1 MFERIAEIEARY
13 QELEDK
19 LGQPELARDPSK
31 LRELT
36 QELASLREL
45 IGAYRDW
52 KQVGAGIAENEELA
66 GDPDPEIRE
75 LAKAELSALQVRRVE
90 LEGEIVKLLAPR
102 DPRDQKSVVL
112 EIRPGTGGEEASL
125 FAGDLFRMYTRYA
138 QGRGWSVEVLSLSE
152 GDGGGI
158 REVIASIGGAAV
170 YGRLKYES
178 GVHRVQRVPTT
189 ESQGRIHTS
198 TATVAVLPEADT
210 ADIQID
216 EKDLRIDRFRA
227 GGPGG
232 QSVNTT
238 DSAIRVTH
246 IPTGLVVQCQDE
258 KSQHKN
264 KAKAIKVLRAR
275 LFDLEQQRIDSERA
289 ATRKGQIGTRRPRRA
304 DPHLQL
310 SAEPRHRSP
319 RRIHAAQARPRHRG
333 RDRRADRR
341 GEHEPRSRRAAGVEM
356 SAEEWKLMDLVR
368 WTADYFT
375 PARRAVSAARRGAA
389 ARARARSAAHGPLP
403 GLRSAGRGAGPRALP
418 RAGAPPRQGAL
429 AGRLSDGRAR
439 VLVDAVPRHARRA
452 DPEARDRDAGA
463 RGGGPEAA
471 AGRGARRRLGLRQR
485 GARARAS
492 RRGDR
497 GAGLLARR
505 ARDRASESRSA
516 SASPTG

>member
-19 LGQPELARDPSK
+19 LGQPELVRDPTK

-36 QELASLREL
+36 QELASLRDL
-45 IGAYRDW
+45 ITAYRGW
-52 KQVGAGIAENEELA
+52 KQTGASIAENEELA
-66 GDPDPEIRE
+66 GDSDPEIRE
-75 LAKAELSALQVRRVE
+75 LAKAELTVLEIRRNE
-90 LEGEIVKLLAPR
+90 LETELRKLLTPR
-102 DPRDQKSVVL
+102 DPLDQKSVVL

-138 QGRGWSVEVLSLSE
+138 QSRGWSVEVLSISE

-158 REVIASIGGAAV
+158 REVIASIGGSAV

-264 KAKAIKVLRAR
+264 KAKAIKVLAAR
-275 LFDLEQQRIDSERA
+275 LLDLEQQRIDSERA
-289 ATRKGQIGTRRPRRA
+289 AKRKGQIGTGDRSERVRTYNFPQNRVT
-304 DPHLQL
+304 D
-310 SAEPRHRSP
+310 HRVGFTL
-319 RRIHAAQARPRHRG
+319 HKL
-333 RDRRADRR
+333 DRVIE
-341 GEHEPRSRRAAGVEM
+341 GEIDE
-356 SAEEWKLMDLVR
+356 
-368 WTADYFT
+368 
-375 PARRAVSAARRGAA
+375 
-389 ARARARSAAHGPLP
+389 
-403 GLRSAGRGAGPRALP
+403 
-418 RAGAPPRQGAL
+418 
-429 AGRLSDGRAR
+429 
-439 VLVDAVPRHARRA
+439 LVDAVSTSL
-452 DPEARDRDAGA
+452 EA
-463 RGGGPEAA
+463 EE
-471 AGRGARRRLGLRQR
+471 LGELR
-485 GARARAS
+485 
-492 RRGDR
+492 
-497 GAGLLARR
+497 
-505 ARDRASESRSA
+505 
-516 SASPTG
+516 

>member
-19 LGQPELARDPSK
+19 LGQPELARDPGK

-36 QELASLREL
+36 QELAGLREL

-52 KQVGAGIAENEELA
+52 KQVAAGIAENEELA

-75 LAKAELSALQVRRVE
+75 LAKAELSTLQDRRVE
-90 LEGEIVKLLAPR
+90 LEAEIVKLLTPR

-289 ATRKGQIGTRRPRRA
+289 ATRKGQIGSGDRA
-304 DPHLQL
+304 ERIRTYNFPQNRVTD
-310 SAEPRHRSP
+310 HRVGFTL
-319 RRIHAAQARPRHRG
+319 HKL
-333 RDRRADRR
+333 DRVIE
-341 GEHEPRSRRAAGVEM
+341 GEIDELIDAVSTSLE
-356 SAEEWKLMDLVR
+356 AEE
-368 WTADYFT
+368 
-375 PARRAVSAARRGAA
+375 
-389 ARARARSAAHGPLP
+389 
-403 GLRSAGRGAGPRALP
+403 LR
-418 RAGAPPRQGAL
+418 
-429 AGRLSDGRAR
+429 
-439 VLVDAVPRHARRA
+439 
-452 DPEARDRDAGA
+452 
-463 RGGGPEAA
+463 
-471 AGRGARRRLGLRQR
+471 
-485 GARARAS
+485 
-492 RRGDR
+492 
-497 GAGLLARR
+497 
-505 ARDRASESRSA
+505 ESK
-516 SASPTG
+516 